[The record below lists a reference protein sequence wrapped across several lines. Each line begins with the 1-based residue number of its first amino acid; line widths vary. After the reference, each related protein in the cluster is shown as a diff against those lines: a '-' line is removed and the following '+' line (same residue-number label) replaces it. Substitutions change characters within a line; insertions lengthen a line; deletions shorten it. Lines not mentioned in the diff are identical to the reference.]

1 MSVDPPGDRQRDLIV
16 AHVRE
21 RPGMDFVEVMFLES
35 ARTFRLSR
43 SHEHFD
49 RLLSTL
55 QASEA
60 AGRSVRVTLTT
71 PHGGDIDDAHSL

>member
-1 MSVDPPGDRQRDLIV
+1 MSLGPPSDRQRDLTV

-21 RPGMDFVEVMFLES
+21 RPGLDVVEVMFLES
-35 ARTFRLSR
+35 ARPFRLSR

-49 RLLSTL
+49 RLLSAL

-60 AGRSVRVTLTT
+60 EARSVRVTLTS
-71 PHGGDIDDAHSL
+71 PNGGDIDEVQSL